1 MTQLTINRN
10 YTDRDCLTHIAD
22 DVQMYAE
29 LLRGIGYTREDLE
42 ANFRHDDVELFDD
55 LLVYNRF
62 NTTIEYSKFS
72 GDTMSNCMQKQ
83 RRLANRLRQVF
94 TSKISMSFVQ
104 RAGIEC
110 DRYTFMDIRT
120 EEVLE
125 YVQEY
130 EIDKCET
137 MKFYAESL
145 VSALVKPSDS
155 LIKRKRTFD
164 DSRIDKIQ
172 MYLEIALNELRVP
185 MYKLN
190 FCGLRGIGKD
200 MVQLTIFENKYNT
213 DEELAEYYGVSKP
226 LIERRWMPILRAV
239 RDCTAYVLAE
249 RFREKVDLPKYVKDY
264 NVNFGMHLEGS
275 SYTSYYA
282 EQLCGDYL
290 KMHVEGKA
298 ESMRDIV
305 SHLNLQLES
314 E

>member
-10 YTDRDCLTHIAD
+10 YTDRDCLTHVAD
-22 DVQMYAE
+22 DIQMYAE

-42 ANFRHDDVELFDD
+42 ANFLHGDVELFDD
-55 LLVYNRF
+55 LLVHNYF

-94 TSKISMSFVQ
+94 TTKVSTLFVQ
-104 RAGIEC
+104 RAGIES
-110 DRYTFMDIRT
+110 DMRTFIDVRT
-120 EEVLE
+120 EEVKE

-130 EIDKCET
+130 EIDKCAQL
-137 MKFYAESL
+137 KFYAESL
-145 VSALVKPSDS
+145 VESLVKPSDS
-155 LIKRKRTFD
+155 IIKRKRTFD

-172 MYLEIALNELRVP
+172 MYLEIALNELRIP

-190 FCGLRGIGKD
+190 FCGLRGIGLE
-200 MVQLTIFENKYNT
+200 MVQLTIFENKYNS
-213 DEELAEYYGVSKP
+213 DEELAEHYGTSRP
-226 LIERRWMPILRAV
+226 LIERRWLPVLRAV
-239 RDCTAYVLAE
+239 RDCTAYMLAE
-249 RFREKVDLPKYVKDY
+249 RFREKVDLPKYVKEY
-264 NVNFGMHLEGS
+264 NIHFGMHLEGS
-275 SYTSYYA
+275 DYTSHYA

-298 ESMRDIV
+298 EGMRDIV
-305 SHLNLQLES
+305 SHLNLQLEG